1 MKKKDKMTCNDLQST
16 TQKIKDRATRTP
28 LSIGGELWCSGS
40 ANNSFSITCNW
51 HEYHLIW
58 KYCWTPV
65 CINKCKIHQSVLS
78 WWDNKVLIT
87 ESTIV
92 RWCQDGLIII
102 VIHQHWCSKEKGIRL
117 MLDSLISVWNE
128 IIFHILFC
136 GNLWNNGW

>member
-1 MKKKDKMTCNDLQST
+1 VLMTD
-16 TQKIKDRATRTP
+16 
-28 LSIGGELWCSGS
+28 
-40 ANNSFSITCNW
+40 
-51 HEYHLIW
+51 
-58 KYCWTPV
+58 
-65 CINKCKIHQSVLS
+65 
-78 WWDNKVLIT
+78 
-87 ESTIV
+87 STIV